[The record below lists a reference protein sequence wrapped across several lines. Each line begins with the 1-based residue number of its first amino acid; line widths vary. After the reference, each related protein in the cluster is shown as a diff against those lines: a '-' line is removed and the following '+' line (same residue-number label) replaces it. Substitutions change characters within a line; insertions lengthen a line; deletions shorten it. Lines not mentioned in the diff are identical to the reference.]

1 MKYLKEYKLF
11 NEDINFD
18 GLKKFAYN
26 FKHNW
31 PNEYDKILEDI
42 FDRASEIFD
51 MNSVEKWLS
60 HTIPGDFYDGFIY
73 RMEETDSENGY
84 VEIKIARRSNWMIED
99 IGYEYKIW
107 IDGEEI
113 SFNDTSIAKKFWNLF
128 YNGLI
133 NKKKQEEKD
142 KLDSIKNK
150 FSLQKS

>member
-1 MKYLKEYKLF
+1 MKYLKEYKSF

-18 GLKKFAYN
+18 WLKKFAYN

-42 FDRASEIFD
+42 FDRVSEIFD
-51 MNSVEKWLS
+51 MNSVEKWLG
-60 HTIPGDFYDGFIY
+60 HTIPGDFYEGFIY
-73 RMEETDSENGY
+73 KMEETDSENGY
-84 VEIKIARRSNWMIED
+84 VEIKIARRSNWMID
-99 IGYEYKIW
+99 ISYEYKIW

-128 YNGLI
+128 SNGLI

-150 FSLQKS
+150 FSHLKN